1 MLEHVLNLLLHGD
14 KKENAEVH
22 EQYRP
27 EHRYIYERKK
37 RKEECDEHTACTRVP
52 EFELW
57 QTASKRTILFAFAG
71 GQPAPKTPRFLCGRG
86 KKKTRLLL

>member
-1 MLEHVLNLLLHGD
+1 MLEHVLDLLFHGD

-37 RKEECDEHTACTRVP
+37 RKEEGDKHTACTRMP

-57 QTASKRTILFAFAG
+57 QTASKRTILFALTG
-71 GQPAPKTPRFLCGRG
+71 GQSAPKTPCFLYGRG
-86 KKKTRLLL
+86 KTRLLL